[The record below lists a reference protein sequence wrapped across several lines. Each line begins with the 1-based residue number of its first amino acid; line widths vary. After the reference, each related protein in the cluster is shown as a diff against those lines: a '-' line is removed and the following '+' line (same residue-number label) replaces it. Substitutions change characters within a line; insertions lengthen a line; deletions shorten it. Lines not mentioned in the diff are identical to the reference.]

1 MTKRSI
7 ICDMVSGFKA
17 SSPAVNQQSQMD
29 GLTVY
34 LNGQSDGSSFLGKL
48 PSVVLVNIFRFVDN
62 KNELLRLASVCR
74 SWRDLIYTTPT
85 LWRNMHLKL
94 CCDCKCLNTKKA
106 FSNAIRF
113 GCHLYELSISVCKHH
128 KCYPNSCSLA
138 TVFRKCLQDLRHP
151 TLTSIKIND
160 IELREALT
168 RTTPGISREMT
179 RLVSRLD
186 RLQCFKMTKA
196 QWPIEEG
203 NNLINTVLTTSRGTL
218 QSLDIDGF
226 FEEKSLAE
234 KPVKLDQLTTGIL
247 SLTRLTKL
255 GIDYILLT
263 DDFVTSLSRS
273 HAGQLQTLKLVAS
286 VILYGTTPHLISRKA
301 WVNLTDACPAMKV
314 AFYVDL
320 DILEDS
326 DFEIL
331 DPVLP
336 IYKINFLE
344 GYNLY
349 ELDDVLEYI
358 AHNFRKSLVKLEG
371 DIDSDNVLTDDVF
384 LQFVRKCRRLRCVN
398 VSDYFLKPETAKTAM
413 KLIGDRKR
421 RHDLIMLQGQPT
433 KRTKTGP
440 ANGPCSNI
448 AN

>member
-1 MTKRSI
+1 
-7 ICDMVSGFKA
+7 
-17 SSPAVNQQSQMD
+17 
-29 GLTVY
+29 
-34 LNGQSDGSSFLGKL
+34 
-48 PSVVLVNIFRFVDN
+48 
-62 KNELLRLASVCR
+62 
-74 SWRDLIYTTPT
+74 
-85 LWRNMHLKL
+85 MHLKL

-151 TLTSIKIND
+151 TLTSIKISD
-160 IELREALT
+160 IGMREAST
-168 RTTPGISREMT
+168 RTPSDISREMT

-186 RLQCFKMTKA
+186 RLKCFKMAKA

-226 FEEKSLAE
+226 FEEESLAE

-273 HAGQLQTLKLVAS
+273 HAGQLQKLKLVAS
-286 VILYGTTPHLISRKA
+286 VILYETTPHLISRKA

-344 GYNLY
+344 GYSLY

-358 AHNFRKSLVKLEG
+358 AENFRKSLVKLESDL
-371 DIDSDNVLTDDVF
+371 DINNAPTDDVF

-398 VSDYFLKPETAKTAM
+398 VSDYYLEPETEKTVM

-421 RHDLIMLQGQPT
+421 RHDLRMLQGQPT
-433 KRTKTGP
+433 KRAKTGP